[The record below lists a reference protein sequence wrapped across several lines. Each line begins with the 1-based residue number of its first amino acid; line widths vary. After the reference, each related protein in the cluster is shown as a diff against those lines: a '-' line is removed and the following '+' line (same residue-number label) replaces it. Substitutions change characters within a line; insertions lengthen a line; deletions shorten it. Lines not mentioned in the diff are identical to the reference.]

1 MAMIRAY
8 HRPTTLQEAL
18 DLLARPGTV
27 PLGGGTVLNGL
38 PDDPPEEVVDLQALD
53 LDAISLDGPMLTLG
67 AMATL
72 RDLVDHDATPVLLRD
87 LARREAPNTIRNAA
101 TIGGTVAAAG
111 SESGFLAGLLASSAV
126 VAIAGADGTKEVP
139 LADLLADRSNA
150 GGIIESVRVGLGVEA
165 AFEFTARTP
174 ADIPIVLVAGTRSEE
189 GTVILAATGV
199 ALTPVVFDLEHVDDL
214 DPSPD
219 FRGSAQYRRHLATI
233 SGRRVVSRLEVAS

>member
-8 HRPTTLQEAL
+8 HRPTTLQEAF

-38 PDDPPEEVVDLQALD
+38 PIGPPEEVVDLQALD
-53 LDAISLDGPMLTLG
+53 LGAITRDGATLTLG

-72 RDLVDHDATPVLLRD
+72 RDVVDHEATPVLLRD

-101 TIGGTVAAAG
+101 TVGGAVAAADA
-111 SESGFLAGLLASSAV
+111 ESGLLAGLLASSAV
-126 VAIAGADGTKEVP
+126 VAVAQPDGTQEVA
-139 LADLLADRSNA
+139 LADFLSERSNP
-150 GGIIESVRVGLGVEA
+150 GGIITSVRVGLGGQA

-189 GTVILAATGV
+189 GSVVLAATGV
-199 ALTPVVFDLEHVDDL
+199 APTPVVFDLAHVDEL
-214 DPSPD
+214 DPPPD
-219 FRGSAQYRRHLATI
+219 FRGSAEYRRHLATVLG
-233 SGRRVVSRLEVAS
+233 GRVIARLEVAS